1 MTPIEAAAAMNNK
14 APVTW
19 ARGSGTILSFVGY
32 NAVVLTPNGR
42 RFFVPIDSLRQEAP
56 PGQASPEPTT

>member
-19 ARGSGTILSFVGY
+19 ARGSGTILRFFGY
-32 NAVVLTPNGR
+32 SAVVLSTGGR
-42 RFFVPIDSLRQEAP
+42 RFFVPIESLRQETP
-56 PGQASPEPTT
+56 PGQASPDHTT